1 MSALPSRSPAR
12 ILLVEDSPAD
22 VRLTQEVLDEA
33 GFAYELFVA
42 GDGEMAM
49 QMLYDPAQHTGG
61 TSPDLVLLDL
71 NLPRKSGREV
81 LTEMKSD
88 AILRRI
94 PVLILS
100 TSAAESDVV
109 SCYDAHANC
118 YLTKPVDWSEFVGL
132 AKALRDFWL
141 GYAVLPPRL
150 PVTSI
155 GQ

>member
-1 MSALPSRSPAR
+1 MSASTSRTPAR

-42 GDGEMAM
+42 GDGEVAM
-49 QMLYDPAQHTGG
+49 QMLYDPARHTGG
-61 TSPDLVLLDL
+61 TSPDIVLLDL

-81 LTEMKSD
+81 LAEIKANT
-88 AILRRI
+88 ALRRI

-100 TSAAESDVV
+100 TSAAESDVTG
-109 SCYDAHANC
+109 CYDDHANC

-132 AKALRDFWL
+132 AKALRDFWF

-150 PVTSI
+150 SGSTAAP
-155 GQ
+155 